1 VCAPPE
7 LVTGCWHQP
16 PGEGWKF
23 IPAPVQD
30 PTDCDGPVSV
40 TAPDHVSTLGEKV
53 NEAILRVY
61 GCDGGRCVVTDGR
74 YLVQRKIIDELRRMG
89 LCAGQHQPG
98 TGPTD
103 YGTDEIA
110 VAPST
115 TAVREGFRVYA
126 GPAVGSGTLILSPQG
141 RAPAWVPSGAPAQQP
156 PPAPPTQPP
165 GPAPPPAPPDGGSC
179 SSPLPPKLW
188 TAATLPPG
196 WGEDQIG
203 RPRWEIGCGPH
214 NNVID
219 CTAKVAPQA
228 CAYCDSIGMGEA
240 GGQIR
245 CGCPVRNECPGVKCE
260 ERVACEAYLT
270 GGTRLQTCAEAR
282 AADSSVECT
291 PTVAA
296 CELVGGN
303 PFMFH
308 PSGGNCRLCSV
319 GDPRVCGGWF

>member
-165 GPAPPPAPPDGGSC
+165 PGPAPPPAPPDGGSC
-179 SSPLPPKLW
+179 SNPLPPKLW
-188 TAATLPPG
+188 TAATLPDG
-196 WGEDQIG
+196 WGEDEIG
-203 RPRWEIGCGPH
+203 KPRWKIDCEQKR
-214 NNVID
+214 VID
-219 CTAKVAPQA
+219 CTAHVAPQA
-228 CAYCDSIGMGEA
+228 CAYCESIGMGTMPD
-240 GGQIR
+240 GVQPR
-245 CGCPVRNECPGVKCE
+245 CGCPVRKEDSLEREPCE
-260 ERVACEAYLT
+260 EYLT
-270 GGTRLQTCAEAR
+270 GGTKLESRNGATCAFV
-282 AADSSVECT
+282 DD
-291 PTVAA
+291 
-296 CELVGGN
+296 N
-303 PFMFH
+303 PFLFE